1 MPDKDTHDCPA
12 TKDGVCAF
20 HNVEIERRKAVRDGV
35 LELKREISESEKES
49 SAAWKEQVLK
59 NGIFDKFNSWV
70 MGVGALGLLVILGS
84 YTLTSVHKVAADARY
99 FQTIAK
105 IESHRSDC
113 EDKMRA
119 MYSDV
124 STNKISMAVLASQL
138 ETTNGRLKEMLDFM
152 KEKETLRTQ
161 GVPRGG

>member
-1 MPDKDTHDCPA
+1 MPDKSAHDCPV
-12 TKDGVCAF
+12 TQDGVCAF
-20 HNVEIERRKAVRDGV
+20 HNVEIERRIAVRDGV
-35 LELKREISESEKES
+35 LELKKEISESEKES

-99 FQTIAK
+99 YQMEAK
-105 IESHRSDC
+105 LDSNQADC
-113 EDKMRA
+113 EDKMRTV
-119 MYSDV
+119 YNDV
-124 STNKISMAVLASQL
+124 STNKVNMAVLTSQL
-138 ETTNGRLKEMLDFM
+138 QTTNGRLKEMLDFM

>member
-1 MPDKDTHDCPA
+1 MPDKSAHDCPA
-12 TKDGVCAF
+12 TQDGVCAF
-20 HNVEIERRKAVRDGV
+20 HNVEIERRKVVRDGV

-84 YTLTSVHKVAADARY
+84 YTLTAVYKVAADARY
-99 FQTIAK
+99 YQVIAK
-105 IESHRSDC
+105 LDSNRADC

-152 KEKETLRTQ
+152 KEKEMPRVQ

>member
-1 MPDKDTHDCPA
+1 MPDKSAHDCPA
-12 TKDGVCAF
+12 TQDGVCAF

-49 SAAWKEQVLK
+49 SAAWKEQVLR

-99 FQTIAK
+99 YQTIAK

>member
-1 MPDKDTHDCPA
+1 
-12 TKDGVCAF
+12 
-20 HNVEIERRKAVRDGV
+20 
-35 LELKREISESEKES
+35 
-49 SAAWKEQVLK
+49 
-59 NGIFDKFNSWV
+59 
-70 MGVGALGLLVILGS
+70 MGVGVLGLIVILGS

-99 FQTIAK
+99 YQMEAK
-105 IESHRSDC
+105 LDSNRADC

>member
-1 MPDKDTHDCPA
+1 MSDKDTHDCPA
-12 TKDGVCAF
+12 TIDGVCAF
-20 HNVEIERRKAVRDGV
+20 HSVEIERRKAVRDGV
-35 LELKREISESEKES
+35 LELKKEISESEKES

-99 FQTIAK
+99 YQMAAK
-105 IESHRSDC
+105 LDSNRADC

-119 MYSDV
+119 MYNDV
-124 STNKISMAVLASQL
+124 STNKISMAVLTSQL

-152 KEKETLRTQ
+152 KEKETLLTQ

>member
-1 MPDKDTHDCPA
+1 MPDKSAHDCPA
-12 TKDGVCAF
+12 TQDGVCAF

-35 LELKREISESEKES
+35 LELKKEISESEKDS

-99 FQTIAK
+99 YQTIAK

-119 MYSDV
+119 VYSDV

>member
-1 MPDKDTHDCPA
+1 MPDKSAHDCPA
-12 TKDGVCAF
+12 TQDGVCAF
-20 HNVEIERRKAVRDGV
+20 HNVEIERRKVVRDGV

-99 FQTIAK
+99 YQIVAK
-105 IESHRSDC
+105 LDSNRADC

-124 STNKISMAVLASQL
+124 STNKVNMAVLTSQL

-152 KEKETLRTQ
+152 KEKESHVQ